1 MGFGEDIY
9 KLIYLQVVPQ
19 HEVSNVMHPNLNVFE
34 LLMIHQIANELKY
47 TLTIVE

>member
-19 HEVSNVMHPNLNVFE
+19 HEVSNVMHPNLNVFG
-34 LLMIHQIANELKY
+34 LFIWIANKLNG
-47 TLTIVE
+47 TLIIT